1 MGKNW
6 AMVIGINRYDYLQ
19 SLQYAQRDA
28 QAMRDYFRNEV
39 QFEQI
44 YYFAADATAIPAGAG
59 TPLPAQPTYNALK
72 RFLRVRFEEPFLK
85 AGDNFWFFFAGHGT
99 RYEDRDYLMLADSDS
114 GNVGETAISMN
125 YITERLRR
133 CGADNVVLLVD
144 ACRSQGKRDGTG
156 VGAEKQQGVITI
168 FSCSP
173 AQYSYEI
180 EPLQQGAFTYA
191 LLEGLRIQGEGN
203 CATVERLCHHLRH
216 RVPELTQHYRR
227 GQQNPYSMVEP
238 ASKYHLILLPRYAT
252 VQDVAALKMDA
263 LMAEAKRQYAL
274 AKQLWIRV
282 LAVSPADW
290 DAVEAIERL
299 VTVSREAA
307 PPVSRESSGLDSSG
321 EVSPR
326 PKASR
331 EAVPPTLREKES
343 GKPRIPL
350 TTVSFDVV
358 TVDAKGKQ
366 VKRQRREA
374 QQFTEVLPNNI
385 ELKMVPIPGGK
396 FLMGSPE
403 TEAGRLDCE
412 SPQHEVTVPAFFMG
426 QYPVTQAQWQAVAAL
441 QKVERDLKPASYFKG
456 ANRPVE
462 RVSWYDAEEFCKR
475 LSRQTG
481 RKYRLP
487 SEAEW
492 EYACRAEMKTPFHF
506 GETIT
511 TELANYDGNYT
522 YAYAPKGKY
531 REQTTEVGSFPANAF
546 GLYDMHGNVWEWC
559 ADDWYNNYQSAP
571 SDGSIWLSSDKGFI
585 ARVLRGGSWF
595 DSPRNCRSAGRHYYN
610 PANDLSRNIGF
621 RIVCVSLRTS

>member
-28 QAMRDYFRNEV
+28 EAMRDYFRNEV

-44 YYFAADATAIPAGAG
+44 YYFAADAPAIPAGAG

-72 RFLRVRFEEPFLK
+72 RFLRVRFDEPFLK

-99 RYEDRDYLMLADSDS
+99 RHEDRDYLMLADSDS

-144 ACRSQGKRDGTG
+144 ACRSQGKRDGMG
-156 VGAEKQQGVITI
+156 MSMEKQQGVITI

-216 RVPELTQHYRR
+216 RVPHLTQHYRR

-282 LAVSPADW
+282 LAASPADW

-299 VTVSREAA
+299 VLAAREAA
-307 PPVSRESSGLDSSG
+307 PTSNRGSQEVSTLEGSRSREST
-321 EVSPR
+321 SP
-326 PKASR
+326 
-331 EAVPPTLREKES
+331 E
-343 GKPRIPL
+343 PRILL
-350 TTVSFDVV
+350 TTFSFDVV

-366 VKRQRREA
+366 VNRQRREA

-403 TEAGRLDCE
+403 TEARRLDCE

-426 QYPVTQAQWQAVAAL
+426 QYPVTQTQWQAVAAL
-441 QKVERDLKPASYFKG
+441 QKVERDLKPDPSHSKG
-456 ANRPVE
+456 ANRPVD

-481 RKYRLP
+481 REYRLP

-492 EYACRAEMKTPFHF
+492 EYACRAETKTPFHF

-511 TELANYDGNYT
+511 TNLANYDGNYT
-522 YAYAPKGKY
+522 YASAPKGKY
-531 REQTTEVGSFPANAF
+531 REQTTDVGSFPANAF

-559 ADDWYNNYQSAP
+559 ADDWHDNYKSAP
-571 SDGSIWLSSDKGFI
+571 SDGSIWLSSDK
-585 ARVLRGGSWF
+585 ASSAKVLRGGSWN
-595 DSPRNCRSAGRHYYN
+595 DGPGGCRSAVRNGIN
-610 PANDLSRNIGF
+610 PALDIYDDVGF
-621 RIVCVSLRTS
+621 RVVCVSPRTS